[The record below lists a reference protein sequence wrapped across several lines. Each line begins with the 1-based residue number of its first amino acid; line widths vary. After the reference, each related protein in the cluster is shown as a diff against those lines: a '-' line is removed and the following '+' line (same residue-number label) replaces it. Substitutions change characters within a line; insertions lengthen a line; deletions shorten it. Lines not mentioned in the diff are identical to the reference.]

1 VKGRR
6 REPVDPLARERERR
20 RAEREAARAR
30 RAAAEGSAAPGRRP
44 VRTAPPSP
52 APPPRD
58 RVEEPPAPEAPA
70 AAAPPPPGR
79 TGGRPS
85 LVPPAS
91 RRTLAVAIVALAVGA
106 ATGYGLRGTG
116 PDVDVVPP
124 GRDALRPADA
134 RGMEILIRAPRDARD
149 RVRVTL
155 DGRDAGDALRPGA
168 DGLVLTL
175 ANPSEGEHVVRAEVT
190 RGRGRGTSSDT
201 WRFQVD
207 GTPPR
212 PRLRQPADPV
222 PRGSAVEVIAEAGD
236 AVTARV
242 DGRDLPVEDGVVRL
256 RMDGPPATPLRFELR
271 DAAGNVGRARIAVP
285 VAPRRPPRPVR
296 SVHVSALAWA
306 TPSLRQPIIE
316 MIDRGLITSVELDL
330 KDESGIVGY
339 DARVPLARRIG
350 AVQPAY
356 KLDEEIRFLHSKGVW
371 VIGRIVAFR
380 DPVYARAMW
389 RDPATRDRV
398 VQTPSGAAYAAY
410 GGFTN
415 FAHPAVRDYN
425 TDIAEDA
432 ARRGVDDILY
442 DYVRRPD
449 GPRSSMRFPGLRG
462 TPEAAITGFL
472 AENRRRLEPH
482 DVFLGASVFGVA
494 ATRPEEVA
502 QDIPAMAREVDYV
515 APMVYPS
522 HWAPGEY
529 DIADPNGDPRGIT
542 RASVADFVRVT
553 RNTGARVVPWLQDFS
568 LGLTYGP
575 AEVRAQI
582 EASREAG
589 ADEWILW
596 DPAVSYT
603 DEALS
608 PAEGDGEG

>member
-1 VKGRR
+1 MSTGRG
-6 REPVDPLARERERR
+6 EPTDPLARERARR

-30 RAAAEGSAAPGRRP
+30 RAGDAPAATPEVARARRAGAAPAAGPEVARA
-44 VRTAPPSP
+44 APP
-52 APPPRD
+52 D
-58 RVEEPPAPEAPA
+58 PEAPA
-70 AAAPPPPGR
+70 
-79 TGGRPS
+79 
-85 LVPPAS
+85 PPA
-91 RRTLAVAIVALAVGA
+91 RRTPEAPARRRPAVPRRALVVALAALAVGA

-116 PDVDVVPP
+116 PGVEVVPP
-124 GRDALRPADA
+124 AADALTPAAARTASVRIRVPGEA
-134 RGMEILIRAPRDARD
+134 RG
-149 RVRVTL
+149 RVRVSL
-155 DGRDAGDALRPGA
+155 DGRDMAAALQP
-168 DGLVLTL
+168 DGEDLVLPLGGL
-175 ANPSEGEHVVRAEVT
+175 AEGAHELRAEVP
-190 RGRGRGTSSDT
+190 RGRGRGVAADT
-201 WRFQVD
+201 WRFRVD

-212 PRLRQPADPV
+212 VRLQSPSGPV
-222 PRGSAVEVIAEAGD
+222 PRGEAVEVVADAGD
-236 AVTARV
+236 AVAVRIGRREV
-242 DGRDLPVEDGVVRL
+242 EVKDGTVRL
-256 RMDGPPATPLRFELR
+256 RLDGPPAAPLVVEAR
-271 DAAGNVGRARIAVP
+271 DAAGNSARSRITVA

-306 TPSLRQPIIE
+306 TPSLRQPIIA
-316 MIDRGLITSVELDL
+316 MIDRGLVTSVELDL
-330 KDESGIVGY
+330 KDESGVVGY

-356 KLDEEIRFLHSKGVW
+356 RLDREVKFLKSKNVW

-380 DPVYARAMW
+380 DPIYARAMW
-389 RDPATRDRV
+389 RDPKTRDRV
-398 VQTPSGAAYAAY
+398 VQTPGGQAYAAY

-425 TDIAEDA
+425 ADIAEDA

-472 AENRRRLEPH
+472 AETRRRLP
-482 DVFLGASVFGVA
+482 DQTFLGASVFGVA

-502 QDIPAMAREVDYV
+502 QDIPAMARQVDYI

-529 DIADPNGDPRGIT
+529 GVADPHRSPREIT
-542 RASVADFVRVT
+542 QASVADFVRVT
-553 RNTGARVVPWLQDFS
+553 KGTGARVVPWLQDFS
-568 LGLTYGP
+568 LGVTYGP

-582 EASREAG
+582 EASRAAG

-596 DPAVSYT
+596 DPAVTYT
-603 DEALS
+603 AEALTGG
-608 PAEGDGEG
+608 GDQG